1 MRKALLAAP
10 ALLLAGAAV
19 LLSAAPASAHV
30 APSTTIELDVH
41 ERDITASLTLPT
53 EDLATATGLDLGTL
67 DAATT
72 AELVAYLEQ
81 HFAVTSDAATWTVSV
96 DDLGTRAAEQ
106 WGTGAFDAIT
116 ATATLTP
123 SDPDAV
129 RALTLHYD
137 AIIHQVATADISVI
151 LHRDWATG
159 ALDSARELGTISL
172 DTVTGTIPTLAIDLD
187 AGSAWQGFVGM
198 VALGVSHIAEGTDHQ
213 LFLLTLLL
221 PAPLLAVGRRW
232 RGTVTT
238 RTAIRRITTITLA
251 FTLGHSATLALGA
264 FGLPVPQQPIEVL
277 IALSILV
284 AAVHAWRPLFPG
296 KEAVVAGLFG
306 LVHGMAFSTTLS
318 ELDLS
323 GGQLVLSLLGF
334 NVGIE
339 LMQLAVVA
347 LVLPAL
353 LMLAR
358 TRAYAPL
365 RTAAASLTA
374 LAAVGW
380 ALERVGVSTPLA
392 AVGNSIG
399 AVSPWLLAAMW
410 AAAAILVARQS
421 TTASDWRS
429 P

>member
-41 ERDITASLTLPT
+41 ERNITASLTLPT
-53 EDLATATGLDLGTL
+53 EDLATATGLDVATL
-67 DAATT
+67 SPTTT
-72 AELVAYLEQ
+72 AELVEYLEQ
-81 HFAVTSDAATWTVSV
+81 HFVVTSDAATWTVVV
-96 DDLGTRAAEQ
+96 DDVATQATEQ

-129 RALTLHYD
+129 RAFTLHYD
-137 AIIHQVATADISVI
+137 AIIHQVATADIAVVLRS
-151 LHRDWATG
+151 DWATG

-172 DTVTGTIPTLAIDLD
+172 DTVTGTIPTLAIDVD
-187 AGSAWQGFVGM
+187 EGSDWQGFVGM
-198 VALGVSHIAEGTDHQ
+198 VALGISHIAEGTDHQ

-221 PAPLLAVGRRW
+221 PAPLLVAGRRW

-238 RTAIRRITTITLA
+238 RTAIRRITAVTLA
-251 FTLGHSATLALGA
+251 FTLGHSVTLALGV
-264 FGLPVPQQPIEVL
+264 FGLPVPQQVIEVL
-277 IALSILV
+277 IAVSILV
-284 AAVHAWRPLFPG
+284 AAVHAWRPLFAG
-296 KEAVVAGLFG
+296 KEALVAGLFG
-306 LVHGMAFSTTLS
+306 LVHGMAFSTTLT
-318 ELDLS
+318 ELGLS

-353 LMLAR
+353 LILAR
-358 TRAYAPL
+358 TRASAPL

-380 ALERVGVSTPLA
+380 ALDRVGVSTPLA

-399 AVSPWLLAAMW
+399 AVSPWLLAGMW
-410 AAAAILVARQS
+410 AAAAVVVARESS
-421 TTASDWRS
+421 TALHWRA